1 MPVFNAD
8 LPTLLRGIKS
18 PTMQSQVNAYFAQGG
33 SVTYDGKDH
42 SHYVPKPLFNN
53 ISAPGEIHINASDIT
68 STAARLGAP
77 ATAVAKAMLAHEMG
91 HAVYSTAD
99 LSNYQGTVEG
109 RISWCIK
116 REAEAA
122 AFSFKVGM
130 EQLGTDVGSFIVLGP
145 PTKPD
150 LFPYLAAAVSG
161 VNIQSNQYIDK
172 LVDAAKS
179 YYGADPSYYSRCE
192 KWAKDGG
199 LPPSYQLPIDPNAP
213 GTGGGGGG
221 GGSGGGGGGSVKIP
235 GGYWQEVEIPQHPS
249 NLTDETPAHQTSDP
263 LLITDSLDLG
273 RLFEELH
280 LSRDEKVTAEAAES
294 YVLGG
299 AFVGRSDLWLPNA
312 ESAKTQDVRPEQ
324 PMDGDVNAD
333 IRLVG
338 VASHQNSYPCE

>member
-8 LPTLLRGIKS
+8 LPTLLRSIKS

-42 SHYVPKPLFNN
+42 SHYIPKPLFNN
-53 ISAPGEIHINASDIT
+53 ISAPGEIHINAIDIT

-91 HAVYSTAD
+91 HAVYATAD

-130 EQLGTDVGSFIVLGP
+130 EQKGTDVGSFIVLGP

-161 VNIQSNQYIDK
+161 IAIQSNQYIDK

-221 GGSGGGGGGSVKIP
+221 GGSGGGGSVKIP

-249 NLTDETPAHQTSDP
+249 NLTDETPAHQASAP
-263 LLITDSLDLG
+263 LLITENLDLG
-273 RLFEELH
+273 LLFEEPH
-280 LSRDEKVTAEAAES
+280 LSRHGKVTAEAAES
-294 YVLGG
+294 YVVAG
-299 AFVGRSDLWLPNA
+299 ASVGLSVSWLPNV
-312 ESAKTQDVRPEQ
+312 ESAKTPDMRPEQ
-324 PMDGDVNAD
+324 SIHEVVDAD

-338 VASHQNSYPCE
+338 VASHHVSYPGE